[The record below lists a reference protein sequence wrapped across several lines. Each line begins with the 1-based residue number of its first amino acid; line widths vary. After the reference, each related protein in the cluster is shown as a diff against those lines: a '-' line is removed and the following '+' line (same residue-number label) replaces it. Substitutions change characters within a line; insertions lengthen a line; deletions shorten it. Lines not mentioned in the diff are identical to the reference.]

1 VVYTPDSRPVSG
13 APLPGTPPPLWNRAV
28 IAEPLQWGHA
38 VWCANLDDD
47 GDEELIIG
55 QRDPN
60 KPGTSA
66 PRGPG
71 VFVFD
76 PKPGAQPG
84 AVTFER
90 HAIDDGGV
98 GCEDAMAAD
107 LDGDGRLDI
116 IAGGRSTHNVRIYL
130 NRRDGGR

>member
-1 VVYTPDSRPVSG
+1 VYTPG
-13 APLPGTPPPLWNRAV
+13 AAGALWDRTV
-28 IAEPLQWGHA
+28 IAEPVQWGHA
-38 VWCANLDDD
+38 VWCANLDGD

-60 KPGTSA
+60 KGGAPA

-76 PKPGAQPG
+76 PNPGARPG
-84 AVTFER
+84 TLSFER

-116 IAGGRSTHNVRIYL
+116 VAGGRSTHNVRIYW
-130 NRRDGGR
+130 NRPGRGR